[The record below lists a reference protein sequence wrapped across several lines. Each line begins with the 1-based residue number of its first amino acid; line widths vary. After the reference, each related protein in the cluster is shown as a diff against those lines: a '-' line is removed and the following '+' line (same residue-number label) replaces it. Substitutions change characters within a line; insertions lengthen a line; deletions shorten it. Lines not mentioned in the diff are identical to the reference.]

1 MRSVDK
7 DVMDIT
13 LTTPALLFS
22 TLSLILLA
30 YTNRFLAL
38 GSRIRTLH
46 DRYQSSRGKSL
57 LAQIESLRLR
67 VNLIRL
73 MQLYGVLSLF
83 LCVLCMFFLFAGLV
97 IMGKIVFGLSLLSM
111 LVSLGLSTREIHIS
125 TQALNIQLESLSL
138 SQEEDDA
145 R

>member
-1 MRSVDK
+1 ME
-7 DVMDIT
+7 IT

-22 TLSLILLA
+22 TLSLLILA

-38 GSRIRTLH
+38 GSRIRSLH
-46 DRYQSSRGKSL
+46 DRYEANNIPSL
-57 LAQIESLRLR
+57 LAQIESMRIR

-97 IMGKIVFGLSLLSM
+97 LMGKVVFGLSLLAM
-111 LVSLGLSTREIHIS
+111 LVSLALSTREIHIS
-125 TQALNIQLESLSL
+125 TQALNIQLESLSAL
-138 SQEEDDA
+138 SGGHNGV

>member
-1 MRSVDK
+1 
-7 DVMDIT
+7 MDIT

-38 GSRIRTLH
+38 AARIRTLY
-46 DRYQSSRGKSL
+46 DRYQDSHGPSL
-57 LAQIESLRLR
+57 LAQIESLRTR

-83 LCVLCMFFLFAGLV
+83 LCVLCMFFLFAGLFV
-97 IMGKIVFGLSLLSM
+97 LGKIVFALSLVSM
-111 LVSLGLSTREIHIS
+111 LVSLGVSTREIHMS
-125 TQALNIQLESLSL
+125 TQALNIQLESLSAL
-138 SQEEDDA
+138 REKSDA

>member
-1 MRSVDK
+1 
-7 DVMDIT
+7 MDIT

-38 GSRIRTLH
+38 AGRIRTLY
-46 DRYQSSRGKSL
+46 DRYQLSHGPSL
-57 LAQIESLRLR
+57 LAQIESLRIR

-83 LCVLCMFFLFAGLV
+83 LCVLCMFFLFAGLAV
-97 IMGKIVFGLSLLSM
+97 IGKILFGLSLVSM

-138 SQEEDDA
+138 SQEDGNA

>member
-1 MRSVDK
+1 
-7 DVMDIT
+7 MDIT

-22 TLSLILLA
+22 TISLILLA

-38 GSRIRTLH
+38 GSRIRTLY
-46 DRYQSSRGKSL
+46 DRYQDSHGPSL
-57 LAQIESLRLR
+57 LAQIESMRLR

-73 MQLYGVLSLF
+73 MQLYGVVSLF
-83 LCVLCMFFLFAGLV
+83 LCVLCMFCLFAGLV
-97 IMGKIVFGLSLLSM
+97 ALGKFLFGLSLLAL

-138 SQEEDDA
+138 SQEEKDA

>member
-1 MRSVDK
+1 ME
-7 DVMDIT
+7 IT

-22 TLSLILLA
+22 TLSLIFLA

-38 GSRIRTLH
+38 ASRIRTLY
-46 DRYQSSRGKSL
+46 DRYENSHGPSL
-57 LAQIESLRLR
+57 LAQIDSLRTR

-97 IMGKIVFGLSLLSM
+97 LAGKIVFGLSLVAL
-111 LVSLGLSTREIHIS
+111 LVSLGLSTREILIS
-125 TQALNIQLESLSL
+125 TRALNIQLESLEL
-138 SQEEDDA
+138 SREERDA
-145 R
+145 REIR

>member
-1 MRSVDK
+1 
-7 DVMDIT
+7 MDIT

-38 GSRIRTLH
+38 AGRIRTLY
-46 DRYQSSRGKSL
+46 DRYQVSHGPSL
-57 LAQIESLRLR
+57 LAQIESLRIR

-97 IMGKIVFGLSLLSM
+97 VIGNILFGLSLVSM

-138 SQEEDDA
+138 SQEDNNA

>member
-1 MRSVDK
+1 
-7 DVMDIT
+7 MDIT

-22 TLSLILLA
+22 TISLILLA

-38 GSRIRTLH
+38 GSRIRTLY
-46 DRYQSSRGKSL
+46 DRYQDSHGPSL
-57 LAQIESLRLR
+57 LAQIESMRLR

-73 MQLYGVLSLF
+73 MQLYGVVSLF
-83 LCVLCMFFLFAGLV
+83 LCVLCMFFLFAGFV
-97 IMGKIVFGLSLLSM
+97 VMGKFVFGLSLVAL
-111 LVSLGLSTREIHIS
+111 LISLGLSTREIHIS

-138 SQEEDDA
+138 SQEDVDE

>member
-1 MRSVDK
+1 
-7 DVMDIT
+7 MDIT

-22 TLSLILLA
+22 TISLILLA

-38 GSRIRTLH
+38 GSRIRTLY
-46 DRYQSSRGKSL
+46 DRYQDSHGPSL
-57 LAQIESLRLR
+57 LAQIESMRLR

-73 MQLYGVLSLF
+73 MQLYGVVSLF
-83 LCVLCMFFLFAGLV
+83 LCVLCMFCLFAGLV
-97 IMGKIVFGLSLLSM
+97 ALGKLLFGLSLLAL

-138 SQEEDDA
+138 SQEKNDA

>member
-1 MRSVDK
+1 
-7 DVMDIT
+7 MDIT

-22 TLSLILLA
+22 TISLILLA

-38 GSRIRTLH
+38 GSRIRTLY
-46 DRYQSSRGKSL
+46 DRYQDSHGPSL
-57 LAQIESLRLR
+57 LAQIESMRLR

-73 MQLYGVLSLF
+73 MQLYGVVSLF
-83 LCVLCMFFLFAGLV
+83 LCVLCMFCLFAGLV
-97 IMGKIVFGLSLLSM
+97 LMGKFLFGLSLLAL

-125 TQALNIQLESLSL
+125 TRALNIQLESLSL
-138 SQEEDDA
+138 SQEERDA

>member
-1 MRSVDK
+1 
-7 DVMDIT
+7 MDIT

-22 TLSLILLA
+22 TISLILLA

-38 GSRIRTLH
+38 GSRIRTLY
-46 DRYQSSRGKSL
+46 DRYQDSHGPSL
-57 LAQIESLRLR
+57 LAQIESMRLR

-73 MQLYGVLSLF
+73 MQLYGVVSLF
-83 LCVLCMFFLFAGLV
+83 LCVLCMFCLFAGLV
-97 IMGKIVFGLSLLSM
+97 LMGKLLFGLSLLSL

-125 TQALNIQLESLSL
+125 TRALNIQLESLSL
-138 SQEEDDA
+138 SQEERDA

>member
-1 MRSVDK
+1 
-7 DVMDIT
+7 MDIT

-22 TLSLILLA
+22 TISLILLA

-38 GSRIRTLH
+38 GSRIRTLY
-46 DRYQSSRGKSL
+46 DRYQDSHGPSL
-57 LAQIESLRLR
+57 LAQIESMRLR

-73 MQLYGVLSLF
+73 MQLYGVVSLF
-83 LCVLCMFFLFAGLV
+83 LCVLCMFCLFAGFAL
-97 IMGKIVFGLSLLSM
+97 MGKFLFGLSLLSL

-125 TQALNIQLESLSL
+125 TRALNIQLESLSL
-138 SQEEDDA
+138 SQEERDA

>member
-1 MRSVDK
+1 
-7 DVMDIT
+7 MDIT

-22 TLSLILLA
+22 TISLILLA

-38 GSRIRTLH
+38 GSRIRALY
-46 DRYQSSRGKSL
+46 DRYEDSHGPSL
-57 LAQIESLRLR
+57 LAQIESMRLR

-73 MQLYGVLSLF
+73 MQLYGVVSLF
-83 LCVLCMFFLFAGLV
+83 LCVLCMFCLFAGLV
-97 IMGKIVFGLSLLSM
+97 VLGKFLFGLSLIAL
-111 LVSLGLSTREIHIS
+111 LISLGLSTREIHIS

-138 SQEEDDA
+138 SQEEKNA

>member
-1 MRSVDK
+1 
-7 DVMDIT
+7 MDIT

-22 TLSLILLA
+22 TISLILLA

-38 GSRIRTLH
+38 GSRIRTLY
-46 DRYQSSRGKSL
+46 DRYQDSHGPSL
-57 LAQIESLRLR
+57 LAQIESMRLR

-73 MQLYGVLSLF
+73 MQLYGVVSLF
-83 LCVLCMFFLFAGLV
+83 LCVLCMFCLFAGLV
-97 IMGKIVFGLSLLSM
+97 LMGKLLFGLSLLSL

-125 TQALNIQLESLSL
+125 TRALNIQLESLSL
-138 SQEEDDA
+138 SREERDA

>member
-1 MRSVDK
+1 
-7 DVMDIT
+7 MDIT

-22 TLSLILLA
+22 TISLILLA

-38 GSRIRTLH
+38 GSRIRTLY
-46 DRYQSSRGKSL
+46 DRYQDSHGPSL
-57 LAQIESLRLR
+57 LAQIESMRLR

-73 MQLYGVLSLF
+73 MQLYGVVSLF
-83 LCVLCMFFLFAGLV
+83 LCVLCMFCLFAGLV
-97 IMGKIVFGLSLLSM
+97 AMGKLLFGLSLLAL

-138 SQEEDDA
+138 SQEEKDA

>member
-1 MRSVDK
+1 
-7 DVMDIT
+7 MDIT

-22 TLSLILLA
+22 TISLILLA

-38 GSRIRTLH
+38 GSRIRTLY
-46 DRYQSSRGKSL
+46 DRYQDSHGPSL
-57 LAQIESLRLR
+57 LAQIESMRLR

-73 MQLYGVLSLF
+73 MQLYGVVSLF
-83 LCVLCMFFLFAGLV
+83 LCVLCMFCLFAGLV
-97 IMGKIVFGLSLLSM
+97 VLGKLLFGLSLLAL

-138 SQEEDDA
+138 SQEKNDA

>member
-1 MRSVDK
+1 
-7 DVMDIT
+7 MDIT

-38 GSRIRTLH
+38 ASRIRTLY
-46 DRYQSSRGKSL
+46 DRYQSSHQPGL
-57 LAQIESLRLR
+57 VAQIDSLRTR

-97 IMGKIVFGLSLLSM
+97 FIGKALFGLSLVSM
-111 LVSLGLSTREIHIS
+111 LISLAVSTREIHMS
-125 TQALNIQLESLSL
+125 TQALNIQLESLSR
-138 SQEEDDA
+138 EGDNA

>member
-1 MRSVDK
+1 ME
-7 DVMDIT
+7 IT

-22 TLSLILLA
+22 TLSLLILA

-38 GSRIRTLH
+38 GSRIRSLH
-46 DRYQSSRGKSL
+46 DRYEANNIPSL
-57 LAQIESLRLR
+57 LAQIESMRIR

-97 IMGKIVFGLSLLSM
+97 LMGKVVFGLSLLAM
-111 LVSLGLSTREIHIS
+111 LVSLALPTREIHIS
-125 TQALNIQLESLSL
+125 TQALNIQLESLSAL
-138 SQEEDDA
+138 SGGHNGV

>member
-1 MRSVDK
+1 MEIS
-7 DVMDIT
+7 
-13 LTTPALLFS
+13 LTTPALLFP
-22 TLSLILLA
+22 TISLVLLA

-46 DRYQSSRGKSL
+46 DRYEASHGPSI
-57 LAQIESLRLR
+57 LAQIESLRQR

-83 LCVLCMFFLFAGLV
+83 LCVLCMFCLFAGFVLL
-97 IMGKIVFGLSLLSM
+97 GKILFGLSLVAM

-138 SQEEDDA
+138 SQGDDNA

>member
-1 MRSVDK
+1 MEIS
-7 DVMDIT
+7 
-13 LTTPALLFS
+13 LTTPALLFP
-22 TLSLILLA
+22 TISLVLLA

-46 DRYQSSRGKSL
+46 DRYQASHGPSI

-83 LCVLCMFFLFAGLV
+83 LCVLCMFCLFAGFVFL
-97 IMGKIVFGLSLLSM
+97 GKILFGLSLVAM
-111 LVSLGLSTREIHIS
+111 LISLGLSTREIHIS

-138 SQEEDDA
+138 SQGDDNA